1 MASRAGFES
10 TIEASGEVA
19 PPSTEAGVS
28 TTSTSNCVNSTDAAA
43 SAETCGPP
51 RGSNDSNSAS
61 EASDNDSSD
70 EASEVEEEEEEDDG
84 GGVDASRCDVCGS
97 DASWEDSPI
106 ILCDGCDVAVHSLCF
121 GVNVSSLRS
130 PDALFTLL
138 DRGIEEF
145 IQAFIL
151 KATYSYFIRMAR
163 RNKERI
169 VFLASCNYLR
179 FSLCLPPYMCILRK
193 FRKAIGFATPVL

>member
-19 PPSTEAGVS
+19 PPSTDAGVS
-28 TTSTSNCVNSTDAAA
+28 TTSTSNGVNSTNAEA
-43 SAETCGPP
+43 SAETSGPP
-51 RGSNDSNSAS
+51 RSSNDSNSAS
-61 EASDNDSSD
+61 EASENESSD

-84 GGVDASRCDVCGS
+84 GGVDASCCDVCGS

-121 GVNVSSLRS
+121 GVKVSILRS

-138 DRGIEEF
+138 DSKFEEF
-145 IQAFIL
+145 IQTFIL
-151 KATYSYFIRMAR
+151 KAAYSYSTRMAR
-163 RNKERI
+163 RNMERK
-169 VFLASCNYLR
+169 VFLASRNALA
-179 FSLCLPPYMCILRK
+179 SH
-193 FRKAIGFATPVL
+193 